1 VSLVFSEYLLKLP
14 YTLLWHVM
22 RRLTK
27 QPDLV
32 FYCAEM
38 IDHHCFEPVR
48 KHLPDVT
55 YATSNPHVKRELARL
70 GITAKRLPVFPK
82 AVIMC
87 RHATHRFPCPG
98 ITKIGLRHGAY
109 HFKRLTGADNYNK
122 FDLFLFTSE
131 ADLKAAEAIGVKTGK
146 AVGFP
151 RLDPAFDG
159 SITKEDLSR
168 LRKELKLDPARPV
181 LLFTATWEKSGMSAI
196 HLWHDRLSEF
206 TSRYNILVTAHPWT
220 GRKYLE
226 KIEATPEVRLLR
238 EADLTPH
245 LMLADTVIGDT
256 SSLLGDCSALGRPI
270 VTFKTGKAP
279 RSLEEIGRL
288 LDLVSLRVT
297 SFAQVPAAVE
307 RLLENPQLL
316 EKGRREANRTMFDAL
331 DGKAGQRA
339 AAEILKILPKGVKP

>member
-1 VSLVFSEYLLKLP
+1 
-14 YTLLWHVM
+14 
-22 RRLTK
+22 
-27 QPDLV
+27 PDLV
-32 FYCAEM
+32 FYCGQM
-38 IDHHCFEPVR
+38 IDHHCFDPVR
-48 KHLPDVT
+48 KHLPEVT
-55 YATSNPHVKRELARL
+55 YATSNPALKRELDRL
-70 GITAKRLPVFPK
+70 GIVAKRLPVFPR

-87 RHATHRFPCPG
+87 RHATHRFPCDK

-109 HFKRLTGADNYNK
+109 HFKRLTGADNYNR
-122 FDLFLFTSE
+122 FDLYLFTSR
-131 ADLKAAEAIGVKTGK
+131 ADLQAAETIGVKTGM

-159 SITKEDLSR
+159 SITEEDLSR

-196 HLWHDRLSEF
+196 HLWYDRLSEL
-206 TSRYNILVTAHPWT
+206 TSRYDILVTAHPWT

-226 KIEATPEVRLLR
+226 KIEATPGVRLLR
-238 EADLTPH
+238 EVDLTPH
-245 LMLADTVIGDT
+245 LMLADVVIGDT

-279 RSLEEIGRL
+279 RSLEEIDRL
-288 LDLVSLRVT
+288 LDLFSLRVT

-307 RLLENPQLL
+307 RLLEDPRLL
-316 EKGRREANRTMFDAL
+316 EQGRREANRIMFDAL

-339 AAEILKILPKGVKP
+339 AAEILKILPQGMKP